1 MGLAPYCKGVTT
13 VAVTTEQSGFHLQ
26 LTLRPTMSSS
36 VIQVRIDQ
44 GLAVKIRCHIRSS
57 FDRDVLGVA
66 FSCWLVISVIQV
78 RIDQGLVVKIRCP
91 MRS

>member
-1 MGLAPYCKGVTT
+1 MGLASYCKGVTT

-26 LTLRPTMSSS
+26 LTLRPTMSNS

-44 GLAVKIRCHIRSS
+44 GLE
-57 FDRDVLGVA
+57 
-66 FSCWLVISVIQV
+66 
-78 RIDQGLVVKIRCP
+78 VKIRCP